1 MGSLVYPSFL
11 LPSLLSGRMTL
22 KMIVVLCLTL
32 VIFIEA
38 NPVSM
43 GVPEDFSWEDD
54 VVDGSKEWNP
64 ELENDRLL
72 DALNNNSNESED
84 TTEDSQQVEDIGPKS
99 ERRKRTPCFRMKGV
113 KCRVLGVKIMQGMG
127 KWD

>member
-1 MGSLVYPSFL
+1 MGSSVYPTFL
-11 LPSLLSGRMTL
+11 LPILLSERMTL
-22 KMIVVLCLTL
+22 KMIVVLSLAL

-38 NPVSM
+38 NPV
-43 GVPEDFSWEDD
+43 PEDNSWEDD

-64 ELENDRLL
+64 EIENDRLL

-99 ERRKRTPCFRMKGV
+99 ERTKRSPCFRKPGFP
-113 KCRVLGVKIMQGMG
+113 CRG
-127 KWD
+127 

>member
-22 KMIVVLCLTL
+22 KMIVVMCLAL

-38 NPVSM
+38 NPVTM
-43 GVPEDFSWEDD
+43 GVPEDNSWEDD

-72 DALNNNSNESED
+72 DALKNNSNESED
-84 TTEDSQQVEDIGPKS
+84 TAEDSQQMEDIGPKS
-99 ERRKRTPCFRMKGV
+99 ERTKRSPCFRKPGV
-113 KCRVLGVKIMQGMG
+113 ICRG
-127 KWD
+127 